1 MDDLLDPDR
10 GLRSATD
17 WHEEIAFRSHSQE
30 TILPNANETLEVVRY
45 WSPIIGVTSV
55 LLLTI
60 ALPALKWLWD
70 LKSNHLSHIEA
81 STTEAVVLARE
92 TNTKLTEIATILRER
107 K

>member
-1 MDDLLDPDR
+1 MP
-10 GLRSATD
+10 
-17 WHEEIAFRSHSQE
+17 
-30 TILPNANETLEVVRY
+30 ANETVEVIRY

-55 LLLTI
+55 LLLSI

-70 LKSNHLSHIEA
+70 LKNNHVAHIEA

-92 TNTKLTEIATILRER
+92 TNTKLTEIITVLRER

>member
-1 MDDLLDPDR
+1 M
-10 GLRSATD
+10 
-17 WHEEIAFRSHSQE
+17 
-30 TILPNANETLEVVRY
+30 PNANETIDALRY

-55 LLLTI
+55 LLLSL

-81 STTEAVVLARE
+81 STTETVTLLRE
-92 TNTKLTEIATILRER
+92 QASTLTEIATILRER